1 MSRIVRLIPGFF
13 LQRPDTELDVRRFA
27 IASFKLG
34 QENWPLLLRSCFLH
48 DLASVQRLTLA
59 GWFSGCAIR
68 QQFLGGKWPGM
79 SNVCVQCENE
89 RRPVL
94 DDPNPLVATT
104 VNPPLV
110 SFGQAKPSLEIEIV
124 LDLLELSRADEKPG
138 QKADH
143 QPGHVLANRIPS
155 PLESIDQLFELLL
168 AIRLT
173 LPSGFERRGYLVD
186 VLDVFSDRL
195 LLGLDMLHS
204 PVDAVGKTAELLFCE
219 PPFFASKFR
228 WIDSR
233 TSFKASAMSR
243 PGGWRGPPWSLLRI
257 PRTAAQ

>member
-1 MSRIVRLIPGFF
+1 MARVEHL
-13 LQRPDTELDVRRFA
+13 E
-27 IASFKLG
+27 
-34 QENWPLLLRSCFLH
+34 
-48 DLASVQRLTLA
+48 
-59 GWFSGCAIR
+59 
-68 QQFLGGKWPGM
+68 
-79 SNVCVQCENE
+79 
-89 RRPVL
+89 RPVRGL
-94 DDPNPLVATT
+94 TSARLGRSESPRGVDREWASRGIWASETIARDR
-104 VNPPLV
+104 
-110 SFGQAKPSLEIEIV
+110 
-124 LDLLELSRADEKPG
+124 DRHCLLELSRADEKPG
-138 QKADH
+138 QKADI

-173 LPSGFERRGYLVD
+173 LPSGFEGRGYLVD

-195 LLGLDMLHS
+195 LLGLDMLQS

-228 WIDSR
+228 WIESR